1 MSLTKFLTIII
12 LVLIGINIYI
22 VLDYYSYKEK
32 QKQYIN
38 ILLHELEETNT
49 FKVNFSCGIENS
61 GYKLTN
67 ILLKDSLNS
76 IFPLDSLC
84 KQSSKTL
91 LICRFSE
98 LNCESCV
105 NFAIKS
111 ILQNI
116 DSIGKENVLFMGEFK
131 NNKLFN
137 KRKVAYGIDNLMV
150 FNSNNLKIPAESLGY
165 PYYFIVD
172 SSRIIH
178 NMFIPDK
185 GTPHISSRYLNLI
198 QKRYFQQVDSISDK

>member
-76 IFPLDSLC
+76 IF
-84 KQSSKTL
+84 
-91 LICRFSE
+91 
-98 LNCESCV
+98 
-105 NFAIKS
+105 
-111 ILQNI
+111 
-116 DSIGKENVLFMGEFK
+116 
-131 NNKLFN
+131 
-137 KRKVAYGIDNLMV
+137 
-150 FNSNNLKIPAESLGY
+150 
-165 PYYFIVD
+165 
-172 SSRIIH
+172 H
-178 NMFIPDK
+178 
-185 GTPHISSRYLNLI
+185 
-198 QKRYFQQVDSISDK
+198 